1 MKPFKRFTKEDKSFW
16 FFIRFV
22 SEKLGYSKN
31 GEILFFT
38 KEQIEELCKRENIF
52 ASPDRISQAV
62 DYCRMRADTIN
73 TFVQENLMDADTAR
87 FQFERLQRL
96 GTYHSKLIINK
107 QSGEKKK
114 INYYTAIIT
123 MLAESVLGGG
133 DSFDPDPRGLV
144 YILNNRT
151 ITGASS
157 RRFDGAYPSIYSP
170 KLVWEIKEYYYSKSF
185 GSRVADAVYEAELD
199 GYEFNEIFSRT
210 GQEVRHVMFI
220 DGRYTFWD
228 LGKSYLC
235 RFIDTLNMGL
245 IDDLIIGKEVF
256 TEWPP
261 ILEQYK
267 EQKQ

>member
-1 MKPFKRFTKEDKSFW
+1 MKPFSRFAQEDKSFW

-22 SEKLGYSKN
+22 SERLGYSKN
-31 GEILFFT
+31 GEVLFYT
-38 KEQIEELCKRENIF
+38 KNDIAKLCRKENIF

-62 DYCRMRADTIN
+62 DYCQMRADTIN
-73 TFVQENLMDADTAR
+73 IFVQENLMDADTAR
-87 FQFERLQRL
+87 LHFEQLNRL
-96 GTYHSKLIINK
+96 GSYHSKFIVNK

-114 INYYTAIIT
+114 VNYFTAIIT
-123 MLAESVLGGG
+123 MLAEDILDED
-133 DSFDPDPRGLV
+133 DSFDPDPRGLI
-144 YILNNRT
+144 YFLNNRT

-170 KLVWEIKEYYYSKSF
+170 KLVWEIKEYYYSRSF

-210 GQEVRHVMFI
+210 GQKVRHVMFI
-220 DGRYTFWD
+220 DGRYTFWN

-256 TEWPP
+256 TEWPS
-261 ILEQYK
+261 ILKQYK
-267 EQKQ
+267 EP

>member
-1 MKPFKRFTKEDKSFW
+1 MKPFSRFTHEDKSFW

-31 GEILFFT
+31 GEIRFYT
-38 KEQIEELCKRENIF
+38 RENIADLCARENIF

-62 DYCRMRADTIN
+62 DYCQMRADTIN
-73 TFVQENLMDADTAR
+73 TTVQENLMDAESASHH
-87 FQFERLQRL
+87 FEQLKRLRSYQ
-96 GTYHSKLIINK
+96 SKLIMNK
-107 QSGEKKK
+107 QSGDKKR
-114 INYYTAIIT
+114 INYFTAIIT
-123 MLAESVLGGG
+123 MLAEDILGDGE
-133 DSFDPDPRGLV
+133 SFDPDPRGLI

-170 KLVWEIKEYYYSKSF
+170 KLVWEIKEYYYSRSF

-210 GQEVRHVMFI
+210 GQKVRHVMFI

-256 TEWPP
+256 TEWPS
-261 ILEQYK
+261 ILKQYK
-267 EQKQ
+267 EP